1 MTAFERTDKQLFI
14 YLAGKAG
21 VPWKHNGLRHS
32 YISYRVAE
40 TKNVHQ
46 TSLEAGN
53 SPQMIFKHYRQ
64 LVSDAAAKDWFSITP
79 AKKDGA
85 GIIPMPPQPINTDT
99 PANKV
104 EEDAAVA
111 ARN

>member
-1 MTAFERTDKQLFI
+1 MQLFI
-14 YLAGKAG
+14 HLASKSG

-40 TKNVHQ
+40 TKNVYQ

-64 LVSDAAAKDWFSITP
+64 LVTETTAKDWFSIVP
-79 AKKDGA
+79 AKKDRA
-85 GIIPMPPQPINTDT
+85 NIIPMPVTVASVKAETADSAIIESAPAVAG
-99 PANKV
+99 PAN
-104 EEDAAVA
+104 A
-111 ARN
+111 